1 MRMFQSKHQKLILQ
15 CYPPGKDADKK
26 ANPLELLY
34 LLYYA
39 LTRRVKLEKV
49 MVFLERKT
57 RLDASHSRAGNMH
70 VTLEIVQQ
78 LIVKCADDVN
88 VIAADA
94 LLIMS
99 TILNVKDL
107 LLAKLVMLCFS
118 TLCKYV
124 GPTIF
129 LGDQMFIQQFTVVL
143 ERLINYTGDSTHA
156 NESRLL
162 RILAIEATLGV
173 YNYNTELG
181 KHLMASLV
189 PQLMDTLHD
198 RWPTVAGLAKQVKA
212 NTSSRE
218 DDLAKVT
225 LRQIAEHEDKI
236 HAALDADDVT
246 IDDVYD
252 EALFAVKVLFDTTH
266 TWQVQELT
274 NQVVAGSQS
283 GPWIAGF
290 VELVT
295 TYVPVQIRFLVL
307 GTLLRQLTRL
317 LRLLTPKADAQLLYA
332 NCILQLVQL
341 EVLMI
346 GLLVSDVIQEV
357 LSLHTNLV
365 LKQAR
370 ELSPDVVKELLIVYL
385 DIVCHVSTRI
395 YYLDQVADLILEI
408 LIKVDTL
415 FDQGHN
421 TKQPDQVYG
430 LIISFLDDIREIFA
444 LLATKNQALIT
455 RNRVLVECWE
465 ALLGIILANPH
476 DYKFSTKQF
485 SHIQDKFL
493 QCFDDC
499 LIKELAL
506 DQRVQDDGNRKLIT
520 GSSSTQ
526 PGNLLA
532 PQYSEYI
539 ATRDNFVTCLL
550 IHVDKFL
557 AYDQPLAAAQLMND
571 VLVDVVYTLGI
582 NFMANYVPYFYQWV
596 LGNSQAHDVLL
607 KLTFGFTVMYYCLRV
622 LETKYPQCHGYVQ
635 LSKFYGDVNDDINSR
650 KNNLMWVFDID
661 QDLGGKATL
670 KFNGVTFQSTK
681 PALQEF
687 VEGNDFID
695 EYIDVDAPLILDVL
709 KMWEPKQPLGVLTP
723 RLAADTT
730 DAESHFSY
738 NLARNSLRL
747 GLGSANDILLIHLE
761 LMHQTTAPAF
771 LRGPLPPLPQLNVGN
786 GNGNGNSGGYTGHSA
801 IAQSLLNTGDM
812 RVFNL
817 PKVTELRE
825 AVMRLRPVL
834 AQTPLKAAKGLGQ
847 RADSV
852 LGRLAVIPDV
862 NSILGGLEDEDDRM
876 IVV

>member
-70 VTLEIVQQ
+70 VTLEIVLQ

-99 TILNVKDL
+99 TILNVNDL
-107 LLAKLVMLCFS
+107 LLAKLVVLCFS

-143 ERLINYTGDSTHA
+143 ERLINYKGDATHA
-156 NESRLL
+156 NESQLL

-181 KHLMASLV
+181 KHLMRALV

-198 RWPTVAGLAKQVKA
+198 RWPTVAGLAKQVKT
-212 NTSSRE
+212 NTSARDEELS
-218 DDLAKVT
+218 KVT

-236 HAALDADDVT
+236 HAALEADDVT

-252 EALFAVKVLFDTTH
+252 EALFAIKVLFDTTH

-274 NQVVAGSQS
+274 NQVVAGAQS

-408 LIKVDTL
+408 LIKVDSL

-444 LLATKNQALIT
+444 LLVTKNQALIT
-455 RNRVLVECWE
+455 RNRVLMDCWE
-465 ALLGIILANPH
+465 ALLGIILANPN
-476 DYKFSTKQF
+476 DYKFTAKQF

-493 QCFDDC
+493 QCFDDY
-499 LIKELAL
+499 LIKELSL
-506 DQRVQDDGNRKLIT
+506 DQRAEEDGAGKLIT
-520 GSSSTQ
+520 GASSTQ
-526 PGNLLA
+526 TGNLLA

-582 NFMANYVPYFYQWV
+582 NFMANYVPYFYHWV

-622 LETKYPQCHGYVQ
+622 LETKYPQCSGYVQ
-635 LSKFYGDVNDDINSR
+635 LSKFYSDVNDDINSR

-687 VEGNDFID
+687 VEGNDFTD

-730 DAESHFSY
+730 DADSHFSY

-747 GLGSANDILLIHLE
+747 GLGSANDILLIHLD
-761 LMHQTTAPAF
+761 LMHQTTGPAF
-771 LRGPLPPLPQLNVGN
+771 LRGPLPPLPQLNVGGSN
-786 GNGNGNSGGYTGHSA
+786 GNGNDKPSGGYTGHNA
-801 IAQSLLNTGDM
+801 ITQSLVHTGDM

-825 AVMRLRPVL
+825 AVMRLRTVAPSKS
-834 AQTPLKAAKGLGQ
+834 PKGPS
-847 RADSV
+847 DSV
-852 LGRLAVIPDV
+852 LGRLAVMPDV